1 VGVRGSGICSQSASG
16 IDESNEGGGGG
27 RVCEEKGGRG
37 GLTVSFHTFNPSLF
51 QLPNDRMYQ
60 RTHISRLRIDPFLE
74 LETTD
79 QKSLVTLR
87 N

>member
-37 GLTVSFHTFNPSLF
+37 GLTVFFIHSTLLCSNFQMTGCTSVHTFPDYESIRFLNLK
-51 QLPNDRMYQ
+51 
-60 RTHISRLRIDPFLE
+60 RLI
-74 LETTD
+74 
-79 QKSLVTLR
+79 K
-87 N
+87 NH